1 MSALTA
7 IGPYD
12 PVFDGQKHYRAL
24 LNCTA
29 RPGTIGLLDDVQLEF
44 PAGLS
49 HAMALVALTLF
60 SSDVSFHLQSGH
72 LQSGDGDKAVADF
85 LRRQTQ
91 AFEASPSRAD
101 FLLLDG
107 EDDGAAVEA
116 LKLAKRGSLDFP
128 ETGATAILQVA
139 SVSPAPLGD
148 GLKLVLAG
156 PGIETEAVVFVA
168 GLSQAFLEVH
178 SVCNREF
185 PAGIDLILACD
196 SLSAGPCILSLPRTT
211 KVRWESL

>member
-1 MSALTA
+1 MSAATA
-7 IGPYD
+7 IGAYD

-29 RPGTIGLLDDVQLEF
+29 RPGMIGLLDDVQLEF

-60 SSDVSFHLQSGH
+60 SSEVSFHLQSG
-72 LQSGDGDKAVADF
+72 DRAVADF

-91 AFEASPSRAD
+91 AFEASPSEAD

-116 LKLAKRGSLDFP
+116 LKLAKRGTLDFP

-139 SVSPAPLGD
+139 SVSPAPLSD
-148 GLKLVLAG
+148 GLRLMLAG
-156 PGIETEAVVFVA
+156 PGIESEATVFVA

-196 SLSAGPCILSLPRTT
+196 SLSAGPCVLSLPRTT

>member
-1 MSALTA
+1 MSAATA

-49 HAMALVALTLF
+49 HAMVLVGLTLF
-60 SSDVSFHLQSGH
+60 SSDVSFYLQPGH
-72 LQSGDGDKAVADF
+72 LQPGDKAVADF

-91 AFEASPSRAD
+91 AFEASPSQAD

-107 EDDGAAVEA
+107 EDDGPAVEA

-128 ETGATAILQVA
+128 ETGATAILEVA

-148 GLKLVLAG
+148 GLRLMLAG
-156 PGIETEAVVFVA
+156 PGIESEATVFVA

-196 SLSAGPCILSLPRTT
+196 SLSAGPCVLSLPRTT